1 MLQMGH
7 TQAGKDIKIHIGGV
21 KGAVQLDA
29 GVKKTAEKKM
39 TGAHFDRHPS
49 HGIDKGTALIR
60 VKVDENVKLP
70 VCDFLS
76 HGPKRPKMI
85 VPPFFVDGP
94 HMVDIRI
101 MENHI
106 L

>member
-1 MLQMGH
+1 
-7 TQAGKDIKIHIGGV
+7 
-21 KGAVQLDA
+21 
-29 GVKKTAEKKM
+29 M

-85 VPPFFVDGP
+85 VPSFLS
-94 HMVDIRI
+94 MV
-101 MENHI
+101 HT
-106 L
+106 